1 MNKYYKAPNLFNF
14 SHGFF
19 SKNGGV
25 SEGVYES
32 LNCGKLSKDAI
43 SNIEENRSIIANIL
57 NFEKKNLVIANQH
70 HSNKVCIIDTAS
82 KGFKCDALITVSKD
96 LTLGVLTADC
106 CPILIGHKNSLIV
119 GTIHLGW
126 KGLLNGIIENFIL
139 EIKNLNLKLSD
150 LLVALGPCIGKK
162 SYEVDSIFF
171 NQFYKK
177 DSKCLEYFIES
188 GNYKFYFDIRGYA
201 IQKLKNNGIT
211 NIWQS
216 KEDTYIKNN
225 EFFSFRYAKHNNYN
239 DYGRMLS
246 VIKI

>member
-1 MNKYYKAPNLFNF
+1 MNNYYTAPNLLQF

-25 SEGVYES
+25 SKGIYAS
-32 LNCGKLSKDAI
+32 LNCGKSSKDSI
-43 SNIEENRSIIANIL
+43 SAIEENKKIIANIL
-57 NFEKKNLVIANQH
+57 NFEKKNLVIANQF
-70 HSNKVCIIDTAS
+70 HSNKVCTINTINQN
-82 KGFKCDALITVSKD
+82 FKCDALITVSKN

-106 CPILIGHKNSLIV
+106 CPILIGHKNSLMV

-126 KGLLNGIIENFIL
+126 KGLINGIIENFII
-139 EIKNLNLKLSD
+139 EVKNLNFKFSD
-150 LLVALGPCIGKK
+150 LLFALGPCIGKK

-171 NQFYKK
+171 NNFYKK
-177 DSKCLEYFIES
+177 DPKCFKYFIKS
-188 GNYKFYFDIRGYA
+188 ANYKFYFDIRGYA
-201 IQKLKNNGIT
+201 IHKLQTYGIT

-216 KEDTYIKNN
+216 KEDTYRKNN
-225 EFFSFRYAKHNNYN
+225 EFFSFRYAQHNNYD